1 MSSMQFSSVL
11 PLEGK
16 ACVCPVRRG
25 GDANGCERL
34 KVGDSSSFRHERA
47 LRRMCNGTRGAA
59 NGAQCVLTSD
69 ASPDTLVSFISSD
82 DQIVRGYLLLASL
95 IFLDAKK
102 PQVVRSSFRRNYA
115 DPNEV
120 AAVILGGGTGTQLF
134 PLTSTRATPAV
145 R

>member
-1 MSSMQFSSVL
+1 MQFSSVL

-69 ASPDTLVSFISSD
+69 ASPDTLVSFISSE

-95 IFLDAKK
+95 IFLDAK
-102 PQVVRSSFRRNYA
+102 SRRLS
-115 DPNEV
+115 DRPS
-120 AAVILGGGTGTQLF
+120 GGTT
-134 PLTSTRATPAV
+134 PTRMRLRRSYWAV
-145 R
+145 APGPSFSLSQAQELHLL

>member
-69 ASPDTLVSFISSD
+69 ASSDTLVSFISSD
-82 DQIVRGYLLLASL
+82 DRIVREYILLTSL
-95 IFLDAKK
+95 NFLMQK
-102 PQVVRSSFRRNYA
+102 SRRLS
-115 DPNEV
+115 DPPS
-120 AAVILGGGTGTQLF
+120 GGT
-134 PLTSTRATPAV
+134 TPIRMRLRRSYLAV
-145 R
+145 AQGLSFSLSQAQELHLL